1 MEKPAGFRSVLCCV
15 AVLAAAL
22 TSSCEGP
29 RSAVADRHMARGE
42 YYEAAKAYRQIYN
55 KLDSKKQRKE
65 KGETALKL
73 AEAYRNLNRHEH
85 AATAYRNALRYGAQ
99 DSTALLHLAREL
111 QASGK
116 YKDAMENY
124 KAFLAM
130 RPTDSDA
137 LSGLKGAM
145 DAGAVRDSATRYV
158 VKNFRLLNSRRSD
171 FAPQFRTSDELYYT
185 TTNEKVTGKDRSPIT
200 GMKKSDIWLTRK
212 DEHGRWSRPEPAP
225 GELNSSS
232 DEGIISF
239 SPDGNTMY
247 LTGAR
252 QSDRSDTGVELLIS
266 EREEAKWSK
275 PVRLHVFQDS
285 TISCGHPAVSPGGEY
300 LYFTSDYSGGH
311 GGKDLWRAAITG
323 EGISA
328 PENLGAEINT
338 SGNEEFPYML
348 TDSIMFFS
356 SDGHPGLGGLDI
368 FMAELTPSGKWEVT
382 NMGYP
387 INSNADDFGITFDPG
402 RDNAG
407 YFSSGRGDA
416 RGYDHIYSFE
426 LPEIIIKL
434 NGTVTDLEEEP
445 IGGAIVRIVGN
456 DGTNNKTATL
466 PDGSFS
472 FRLAPVTG
480 YTMLAGAKG
489 YLNARQDFYTGDTDD
504 TYELTFRLAS
514 ATRPNAVDN
523 ILYDY
528 DSAALRPESMSAL
541 DSLATLLK
549 DNPGVTIELGAHTD
563 RHGSEQYNLN
573 LSDRRA
579 QSVISYLKEKGIDSS
594 RLQHKGYG
602 KSMPRIITPRLA
614 RLYHQFKEGDV
625 LTPEY
630 IGKLADEADREA
642 ADQINR
648 RTEFKVITERE

>member
-42 YYEAAKAYRQIYN
+42 YYEAAKAYRQVYN

-252 QSDRSDTGVELLIS
+252 QSDSSDTGVELLIS
-266 EREEAKWSK
+266 EREEARWSK

-311 GGKDLWRAAITG
+311 GGKDLWR
-323 EGISA
+323 
-328 PENLGAEINT
+328 
-338 SGNEEFPYML
+338 
-348 TDSIMFFS
+348 
-356 SDGHPGLGGLDI
+356 
-368 FMAELTPSGKWEVT
+368 
-382 NMGYP
+382 
-387 INSNADDFGITFDPG
+387 
-402 RDNAG
+402 
-407 YFSSGRGDA
+407 
-416 RGYDHIYSFE
+416 
-426 LPEIIIKL
+426 
-434 NGTVTDLEEEP
+434 
-445 IGGAIVRIVGN
+445 
-456 DGTNNKTATL
+456 
-466 PDGSFS
+466 
-472 FRLAPVTG
+472 
-480 YTMLAGAKG
+480 
-489 YLNARQDFYTGDTDD
+489 
-504 TYELTFRLAS
+504 
-514 ATRPNAVDN
+514 
-523 ILYDY
+523 
-528 DSAALRPESMSAL
+528 
-541 DSLATLLK
+541 
-549 DNPGVTIELGAHTD
+549 
-563 RHGSEQYNLN
+563 RHHRRRN
-573 LSDRRA
+573 LSA
-579 QSVISYLKEKGIDSS
+579 
-594 RLQHKGYG
+594 
-602 KSMPRIITPRLA
+602 
-614 RLYHQFKEGDV
+614 
-625 LTPEY
+625 
-630 IGKLADEADREA
+630 
-642 ADQINR
+642 
-648 RTEFKVITERE
+648 

>member
-1 MEKPAGFRSVLCCV
+1 M
-15 AVLAAAL
+15 
-22 TSSCEGP
+22 
-29 RSAVADRHMARGE
+29 
-42 YYEAAKAYRQIYN
+42 
-55 KLDSKKQRKE
+55 
-65 KGETALKL
+65 
-73 AEAYRNLNRHEH
+73 
-85 AATAYRNALRYGAQ
+85 
-99 DSTALLHLAREL
+99 
-111 QASGK
+111 
-116 YKDAMENY
+116 
-124 KAFLAM
+124 
-130 RPTDSDA
+130 
-137 LSGLKGAM
+137 
-145 DAGAVRDSATRYV
+145 
-158 VKNFRLLNSRRSD
+158 
-171 FAPQFRTSDELYYT
+171 
-185 TTNEKVTGKDRSPIT
+185 
-200 GMKKSDIWLTRK
+200 
-212 DEHGRWSRPEPAP
+212 
-225 GELNSSS
+225 
-232 DEGIISF
+232 
-239 SPDGNTMY
+239 
-247 LTGAR
+247 
-252 QSDRSDTGVELLIS
+252 
-266 EREEAKWSK
+266 
-275 PVRLHVFQDS
+275 
-285 TISCGHPAVSPGGEY
+285 PGG
-300 LYFTSDYSGGH
+300 F
-311 GGKDLWRAAITG
+311 GGKDIWRINLRERAG
-323 EGISA
+323 SL
-328 PENLGAEINT
+328 ENLGEAINT
-338 SGNEEFPYML
+338 PGDEVFPYML
-348 TDSIMFFS
+348 TDSVMYFA

-426 LPEIIIKL
+426 LPEIIIRL

-563 RHGSEQYNLN
+563 RHGSEQYNLD

-594 RLQHKGYG
+594 RLHHKGYG
-602 KSMPRIITPRLA
+602 KSMPRTITPRLA
-614 RLYHQFKEGDV
+614 RLYPQFKEGDI

-630 IGKLADEADREA
+630 IEKLTDEADRDA

-648 RTEFKVITERE
+648 RTEFKVINARE